1 MSCRK
6 GIHSFTEFR
15 SVFLLASE
23 RMFVKFHE
31 ESKLVNGCSFQWQ
44 TLLIV
49 TVKLVDSAS
58 RDLVN

>member
-1 MSCRK
+1 M
-6 GIHSFTEFR
+6 
-15 SVFLLASE
+15 FLLDSE
-23 RMFVKFHE
+23 RMFVKFCE